1 MVCPG
6 TEGSQPWHKHL
17 SISRRSWIDFVLRSA
32 RRRWGPGSFEGVRSA
47 GVWFGQKLY
56 GIEIWWNDLIDID
69 RMWYISIYW
78 CGQVWDLSYS
88 NVHNSI
94 KEASH
99 RYNKHWYDYINIF
112 LEWLIS
118 KRHTHD
124 PTPLDAFSI
133 ELIAKL
139 CLCVTRGLWGPGWT
153 TKRSW
158 DLGFRWSWAVG
169 ITASCLNGCVGT
181 RMWEWPVTSQSWDK
195 NRHRND
201 LYF

>member
-17 SISRRSWIDFVLRSA
+17 SISRRSWIDFVSRSA
-32 RRRWGPGSFEGVRSA
+32 RRRWGPGSFEGVQSA

-118 KRHTHD
+118 KRHTWPNSSRCLFNWAHCQIMSLCNSRSLRPWMD
-124 PTPLDAFSI
+124 H
-133 ELIAKL
+133 EKKL
-139 CLCVTRGLWGPGWT
+139 RPGFLVKLSGWNYS
-153 TKRSW
+153 K
-158 DLGFRWSWAVG
+158 L
-169 ITASCLNGCVGT
+169 
-181 RMWEWPVTSQSWDK
+181 P
-195 NRHRND
+195 
-201 LYF
+201 